1 MLRRVR
7 VPRWQALTAGSD
19 DSGHSEPTESTLSWG
34 PPVYDATALAL
45 EVFSNPYFYDDDD
58 TVAEKKREKR
68 ERVFRPDT
76 TIDQI
81 RRQYGDNNLIKL
93 AEAIESYSVTRIVDY
108 FASANV
114 PIERLLAEREIVP
127 LDGTLPKSGEILTYN
142 ERRVKGGVPTTIE
155 ILDELQ
161 SSDKRTY
168 RLCYVLGS
176 SGSGKTFFCLEHLR
190 DFRNDDAMDSVTLY
204 FKAAGLEG
212 ASAVDY
218 SSPNAPRQ
226 MADAIKERVGLWVRL
241 YLRRVWDMSA
251 PLAMHVC
258 LVLDEAGAT
267 PTQGFFDDK
276 AKVINLLVAIDAAK
290 IAQSVFVVACGA
302 GLLSETFESVNEA
315 YYVRMKPW
323 KRSDVEKVIG
333 QFADKG
339 YMKARGSDSASTV
352 AEAIYKIPLLDALT
366 TNARS
371 AYFMVQG
378 IASATSQTQTLR
390 HLGWQAH
397 LSALVPGVVNDV
409 VYKYTDSNGIQGL
422 SEDQRI
428 LVAAWVMGGL
438 SELKPGAVDLP
449 VFPGLNAIEVAVA
462 NQMLQFNVQR
472 SKNTLSL
479 VRGEDFSA
487 SVTPA
492 IAIVLFNMASVFTSL
507 VPGWRGEEEV
517 AALFA
522 AKEAILE
529 RWSKHLDAIEE
540 SRARYGPSRDE
551 RTEILQKEDLSRLEH
566 EFVAS
571 LKQVSVYRL
580 RSQVQSSKGAEVT
593 IPMVSK
599 HSILVNAERATFAD
613 VIAPYLFLQTKH
625 TSAPRNMVVVNMPVE
640 LGKCCLLKRSVNDRA
655 LRGILALWDGSLS
668 ACHLQ
673 TKTFRKR
680 SLPMSVNFKRQKKEE
695 DVAGDKRRPIQ
706 GSKAFPANL
715 IQWQEVSDGVEY
727 AKITASGRVV
737 GTGFVVPERPAKLN
751 VRFVLSTNAAVVK
764 LVFAKKSSLII
775 TEESLNGEMQIDPT
789 KLPSKQAKAAWTR
802 FRNSLLPGV
811 TIQFLFT
818 RSRT

>member
-1 MLRRVR
+1 VRRF
-7 VPRWQALTAGSD
+7 QALAAGSD
-19 DSGHSEPTESTLSWG
+19 EGGRSEPTESSLSWG
-34 PPVYDATALAL
+34 RPVYDASALAL

-58 TVAEKKREKR
+58 ALAEKMREKR
-68 ERVFRPDT
+68 ERVFRPGT
-76 TIDQI
+76 TIEQV
-81 RRQYGDNNLIKL
+81 RREYINDFLRL
-93 AEAIESYSVTRIVDY
+93 ATDIGPCSFERVVNY
-108 FASANV
+108 FVSANV

-127 LDGTLPKSGEILTYN
+127 LDGTLLKSGEIPTYN

-155 ILDELQ
+155 ILNELQ

-218 SSPNAPRQ
+218 SSPDAPRQ

-241 YLRRVWDMSA
+241 YIRRVWDMSA

-302 GLLSETFESVNEA
+302 GLRSQTFESVKEA

-339 YMKARGSDSASTV
+339 YMKVRESDSASTV
-352 AEAIYKIPLLDALT
+352 AEAIYKISLLDELT

-449 VFPGLNAIEVAVA
+449 VFPGLNAIEAAVA
-462 NQMLQFNVQR
+462 NQMLEFNVQR
-472 SKNTLSL
+472 SNNTLSL

-529 RWSKHLDAIEE
+529 RWSKHIDANEE
-540 SRARYGPSRDE
+540 ARARYGPSRDE

-566 EFVAS
+566 DFVAS

-613 VIAPYLFLQTKH
+613 VVAPYLFLQTKH

-673 TKTFRKR
+673 T
-680 SLPMSVNFKRQKKEE
+680 
-695 DVAGDKRRPIQ
+695 
-706 GSKAFPANL
+706 
-715 IQWQEVSDGVEY
+715 
-727 AKITASGRVV
+727 
-737 GTGFVVPERPAKLN
+737 
-751 VRFVLSTNAAVVK
+751 
-764 LVFAKKSSLII
+764 
-775 TEESLNGEMQIDPT
+775 
-789 KLPSKQAKAAWTR
+789 
-802 FRNSLLPGV
+802 
-811 TIQFLFT
+811 
-818 RSRT
+818 